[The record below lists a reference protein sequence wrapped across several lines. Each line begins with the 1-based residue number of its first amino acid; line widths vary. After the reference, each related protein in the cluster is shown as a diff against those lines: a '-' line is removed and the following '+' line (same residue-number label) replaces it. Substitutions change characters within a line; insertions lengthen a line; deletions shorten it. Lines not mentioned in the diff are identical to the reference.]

1 MAVDMFLKINGI
13 DGGSVS
19 HKHKGEIEL
28 LSFSWGLTNST
39 ASGGGG
45 GGAGRP
51 TVSDF
56 SIIKQM
62 DETSPQLFEKCCQGE
77 HISDVLITLVNKEKG
92 QEFYKIKLS
101 DCIISSYQTSGG
113 NSGGVVPM
121 ESVSFN
127 FSNVDL
133 SAADKSGKFVSQ
145 VGCNFSKDANSGP
158 IGHDHE

>member
-1 MAVDMFLKINGI
+1 MAVDMFIKIDGI

-39 ASGGGG
+39 TSTGGG
-45 GGAGRP
+45 GGAGKP

-62 DETSPQLFEKCCQGE
+62 DQTSPHLFEKCCQGE
-77 HISDVLITLVNKEKG
+77 RISDVLVTLVNKEKG
-92 QEFYKIKLS
+92 QEFYKIKLT

-113 NSGGVVPM
+113 SSGGIVPM

-133 SAADKSGKFVSQ
+133 SAADKNGQFVSQ
-145 VGCNFSKDANSGP
+145 VACNFNKGGSNV
-158 IGHDHE
+158 IGHDHD